1 MEVRLTPEQEA
12 LIAQAVQSGRY
23 QTAEDAVKDAVACWE
38 ENERRRIELVAMID
52 EGDADFEA
60 GRYTE
65 YTDETLADLFVE
77 LRREARAFR
86 DARRREVV

>member
-1 MEVRLTPEQEA
+1 VQQVLARWQEHEHRLAELRA
-12 LIAQAVQSGRY
+12 LV
-23 QTAEDAVKDAVACWE
+23 
-38 ENERRRIELVAMID
+38 D

-77 LRREARAFR
+77 LRREARASL
-86 DARRREVV
+86 DAERIERL